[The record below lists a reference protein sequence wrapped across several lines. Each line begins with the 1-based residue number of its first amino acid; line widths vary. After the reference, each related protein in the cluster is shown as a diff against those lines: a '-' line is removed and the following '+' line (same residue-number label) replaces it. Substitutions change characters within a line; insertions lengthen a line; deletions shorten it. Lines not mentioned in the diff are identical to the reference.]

1 MIKIDCILKR
11 VLFLIIP
18 LLVGLASCSDQL
30 NTNEGY
36 EETIEPVNM
45 QDSSGENSTTGVLNL
60 SWEEIQ
66 ILAKS
71 FLIDN
76 GYIED
81 YYTGS
86 KYFDDL
92 AIVVNS
98 NEPLTDVVVPSSMSG
113 VEDRRYQWPEINFE
127 KYSLVIGQFYTTFLH
142 LSNVITQH
150 YIVKSSSK
158 YILYVEIGNLGGLA
172 YSANNFFAALYPKL
186 PDGQLEV
193 KRLTNFGLVH
203 E

>member
-127 KYSLVIGQFYTTFLH
+127 KYSLVIGQFYTTFYH
-142 LSNVITQH
+142 LGNVFTQH

>member
-1 MIKIDCILKR
+1 MKR
-11 VLFLIIP
+11 LLLLIIP
-18 LLVGLASCSDQL
+18 LLIGLVGCSDQL
-30 NTNEGY
+30 GTEEGK
-36 EETIEPVNM
+36 EETIEPVDMQNM
-45 QDSSGENSTTGVLNL
+45 TGDNNLNDILDL
-60 SWEEIQ
+60 SWEEIRV
-66 ILAKS
+66 LAKS
-71 FLIDN
+71 FLIEN

-98 NEPLTDVVVPSSMSG
+98 NEPLTDVLVPSSMSG
-113 VEDRRYQWPEINFE
+113 VEDRLCQWPEIDFE
-127 KYSLVIGQFYTTFLH
+127 KYSLVIGQFYTTFYH
-142 LSNVITQH
+142 LGNVFTQH

-186 PDGQLEV
+186 PDGELEV
-193 KRLTNFGLVH
+193 KRLSTTGLAK

>member
-1 MIKIDCILKR
+1 MKR

-18 LLVGLASCSDQL
+18 LLVGLASCSDQM
-30 NTNEGY
+30 NTNEGD
-36 EETIEPVNM
+36 EETIVPVNM
-45 QDSSGENSTTGVLNL
+45 QDSSGEDSTTGVLNL

-71 FLIDN
+71 FLIEN

-113 VEDRRYQWPEINFE
+113 VEDRRYQWPEIDFE
-127 KYSLVIGQFYTTFLH
+127 KYSLVIGQFYTTFYH
-142 LSNVITQH
+142 LGNVFTQH

-172 YSANNFFAALYPKL
+172 APANNFLAALYPKL

-193 KRLTNFGLVH
+193 RRLNNPPFV
-203 E
+203 

>member
-1 MIKIDCILKR
+1 MKRLLIL
-11 VLFLIIP
+11 VILFFI
-18 LLVGLASCSDQL
+18 GLTSCSDQL
-30 NTNEGY
+30 NTKEGY

-71 FLIDN
+71 FLIEN

-92 AIVVNS
+92 EIVVNS
-98 NEPLTDVVVPSSMSG
+98 NEPLTDVLVPSSMSG
-113 VEDRRYQWPEINFE
+113 VEDRRYQWPEIDFE
-127 KYSLVIGQFYTTFLH
+127 KYSLVIGQFYTTFYH
-142 LSNVITQH
+142 LGNVFTQH

-172 YSANNFFAALYPKL
+172 APANNYFAALYPKL

-193 KRLTNFGLVH
+193 KRLTNFDLVH

>member
-1 MIKIDCILKR
+1 MKR
-11 VLFLIIP
+11 LLLLIIP
-18 LLVGLASCSDQL
+18 LLIGLVGCSDQL
-30 NTNEGY
+30 GTEEGK
-36 EETIEPVNM
+36 EETIEPVDMQNM
-45 QDSSGENSTTGVLNL
+45 TGDNNLNDILDL
-60 SWEEIQ
+60 SWEEIRV
-66 ILAKS
+66 LAKS
-71 FLIDN
+71 FLIEN

-113 VEDRRYQWPEINFE
+113 VEDRLCQWPEIDFE

-172 YSANNFFAALYPKL
+172 YCANNFFAALYPKL

-193 KRLTNFGLVH
+193 KRLNSVGMVH

>member
-1 MIKIDCILKR
+1 MKR
-11 VLFLIIP
+11 VLVLLIP

-30 NTNEGY
+30 NTNEGD
-36 EETIEPVNM
+36 EETIVPVNM
-45 QDSSGENSTTGVLNL
+45 QDSSGEDSTTGVLNL

-71 FLIDN
+71 FLIEN

-98 NEPLTDVVVPSSMSG
+98 NELLTDVVVPSSMSG
-113 VEDRRYQWPEINFE
+113 VEDRRYQWPEIDFE
-127 KYSLVIGQFYTTFLH
+127 KYSLVIGQFYTTFYH
-142 LSNVITQH
+142 LGNVFTQH

-193 KRLTNFGLVH
+193 KRLNSVGMVH

>member
-1 MIKIDCILKR
+1 MIKTDSIMKR
-11 VLFLIIP
+11 LLVLLIP

-30 NTNEGY
+30 NTNEGD
-36 EETIEPVNM
+36 EETIVPVTM
-45 QDSSGENSTTGVLNL
+45 QDSSGEDSTTGVLNL

-71 FLIDN
+71 FLIEN

-86 KYFDDL
+86 KYFDDI

-113 VEDRRYQWPEINFE
+113 VEDRLCQWPEIDFE

-172 YSANNFFAALYPKL
+172 YSANNFFIALYPKL

-193 KRLTNFGLVH
+193 KRLNNPPFV
-203 E
+203 

>member
-1 MIKIDCILKR
+1 MKRLLIL
-11 VLFLIIP
+11 VILFFI
-18 LLVGLASCSDQL
+18 GLTSCSDQL
-30 NTNEGY
+30 NTKEGY

-71 FLIDN
+71 FLIEN

-98 NEPLTDVVVPSSMSG
+98 NEPLTDVLVPSSMSG
-113 VEDRRYQWPEINFE
+113 VEDRLCQWPEIDFE
-127 KYSLVIGQFYTTFLH
+127 KYSLVIGQFYTTFYH
-142 LSNVITQH
+142 LGNVFTQH

-172 YSANNFFAALYPKL
+172 YSANNFFIALYPKL

-193 KRLTNFGLVH
+193 KRLNNPPFV
-203 E
+203 

>member
-1 MIKIDCILKR
+1 MKRLLIL
-11 VLFLIIP
+11 VILFFI
-18 LLVGLASCSDQL
+18 GLTSCSDQL
-30 NTNEGY
+30 NTKEGY

-71 FLIDN
+71 FLIEN

-98 NEPLTDVVVPSSMSG
+98 NEPLTDVLVPSSMSG
-113 VEDRRYQWPEINFE
+113 VEDRLCQWPEIDFE
-127 KYSLVIGQFYTTFLH
+127 KYSLVIGQFYTTFYH
-142 LSNVITQH
+142 LGNVFTQH

-193 KRLTNFGLVH
+193 KRLNSVGMVH

>member
-113 VEDRRYQWPEINFE
+113 VEDRLCQWPEIDFE

>member
-1 MIKIDCILKR
+1 MKRLLIL
-11 VLFLIIP
+11 VILFFI
-18 LLVGLASCSDQL
+18 GLTSCSDQL
-30 NTNEGY
+30 NTKEGY

-71 FLIDN
+71 FLIEN

-98 NEPLTDVVVPSSMSG
+98 NEPLTDVLVPSSMSG
-113 VEDRRYQWPEINFE
+113 VEDRLCQWPEIDFE
-127 KYSLVIGQFYTTFLH
+127 KYSLVIGQFYTTFYH
-142 LSNVITQH
+142 LGNVFTQH

-186 PDGQLEV
+186 PDGELEV
-193 KRLTNFGLVH
+193 KRLSTTGLAK

>member
-1 MIKIDCILKR
+1 MKRLLIL
-11 VLFLIIP
+11 VILFFI
-18 LLVGLASCSDQL
+18 GLTSCSDQL
-30 NTNEGY
+30 NTKEGY

-98 NEPLTDVVVPSSMSG
+98 NEPLTDVLVPSSMSG
-113 VEDRRYQWPEINFE
+113 VEDRLCQWPEIDFE
-127 KYSLVIGQFYTTFLH
+127 KYSLVIGQFYTTFYH
-142 LSNVITQH
+142 LGNVFTQH

-172 YSANNFFAALYPKL
+172 CSANNFFAALYPKL
-186 PDGQLEV
+186 PDGELEV
-193 KRLTNFGLVH
+193 KRLSTTGLAK

>member
-1 MIKIDCILKR
+1 MKR
-11 VLFLIIP
+11 VLVLLIP

-30 NTNEGY
+30 NTNEGD
-36 EETIEPVNM
+36 EETIVPVNM
-45 QDSSGENSTTGVLNL
+45 QDSSGEDSTTGVLNL

-71 FLIDN
+71 FLIEN

-81 YYTGS
+81 YYTGF

-113 VEDRRYQWPEINFE
+113 VEDRLCQWPEIDFE

-172 YSANNFFAALYPKL
+172 CCANNFFAALYPKL

-193 KRLTNFGLVH
+193 KRLNSVGMVH

>member
-1 MIKIDCILKR
+1 MKR
-11 VLFLIIP
+11 VLVLLIP

-30 NTNEGY
+30 NTTEGY

-45 QDSSGENSTTGVLNL
+45 QDNSGEDSTTGVLNL

-71 FLIDN
+71 FLIEN

-98 NEPLTDVVVPSSMSG
+98 NEPLTDVVVPSSIPG
-113 VEDRRYQWPEINFE
+113 VEDRLCQWPEIDFE

-193 KRLTNFGLVH
+193 KRLNSVGMVH

>member
-1 MIKIDCILKR
+1 MKR

-30 NTNEGY
+30 NTNEGD
-36 EETIEPVNM
+36 EETIVPVNM
-45 QDSSGENSTTGVLNL
+45 QDSSGEDSTTGVLNL

-71 FLIDN
+71 FLIEN

-113 VEDRRYQWPEINFE
+113 VEDRLCQWPEIDFE

-172 YSANNFFAALYPKL
+172 CCANNFFAALYPKL

-193 KRLTNFGLVH
+193 KRLNSVGMVP

>member
-1 MIKIDCILKR
+1 MIKPGCIMKR
-11 VLFLIIP
+11 LLILVILFFI
-18 LLVGLASCSDQL
+18 GLTSCSDQL
-30 NTNEGY
+30 NTKEGY

-71 FLIDN
+71 FLIEN

-98 NEPLTDVVVPSSMSG
+98 NEPLTDVLVPSSMSG
-113 VEDRRYQWPEINFE
+113 VEDRLCQWPEIDFE
-127 KYSLVIGQFYTTFLH
+127 KYSLVIGQFYTTFYH
-142 LSNVITQH
+142 LGNVFTQH

-186 PDGQLEV
+186 PDGELEV
-193 KRLTNFGLVH
+193 KRLSTTGLAK

>member
-1 MIKIDCILKR
+1 MKR
-11 VLFLIIP
+11 VIILLIP
-18 LLVGLASCSDQL
+18 LLIGLAGCSDQL
-30 NTNEGY
+30 NTKEGY

-127 KYSLVIGQFYTTFLH
+127 KYSLVIGQFYTTFYH
-142 LSNVITQH
+142 LGNVFTQH

-186 PDGQLEV
+186 PDGELEV
-193 KRLTNFGLVH
+193 KRLSTTGLAK

>member
-1 MIKIDCILKR
+1 MIKIDCIMKR

-18 LLVGLASCSDQL
+18 LLVGLASCSDQM
-30 NTNEGY
+30 NTNEGD
-36 EETIEPVNM
+36 EETIVPVNM
-45 QDSSGENSTTGVLNL
+45 QDSSGEDSTTGVLNL

-71 FLIDN
+71 FLIEN

-113 VEDRRYQWPEINFE
+113 VEDRRYQWPEIDFE
-127 KYSLVIGQFYTTFLH
+127 KYSLVIGQFYTTFYH
-142 LSNVITQH
+142 LGNVFTQH

-172 YSANNFFAALYPKL
+172 APANNFLAALYPKL

-193 KRLTNFGLVH
+193 RRLNNPPFV
-203 E
+203 